1 MVCFFTSQPIRAFK
15 IKVFRTGKEF
25 ACCFKYQKIINLLK
39 GVISF
44 MPALSY
50 EELRK
55 NFSWDKFCNE
65 LFDWDINEKFNITH
79 EAIEK
84 HDVDPKKVALFFVDS
99 DFRCEKYTYRDLNT
113 LSSQFANVL
122 KNLGLEKGDR
132 VARLLPRIPETY
144 ITFFGTW
151 KAGMVDVPLYTAF
164 GPEAIEYRVKDCGAK
179 VLVTDYENR
188 EKVAKIA
195 RNLEGVKIIVVPTGR
210 GVGIYGGDLSFWHEM
225 GKASGKFETV
235 ETKADDLAVLVYTS
249 GTTGPPK
256 GTEILQKGIVSVLP
270 YAKYCLDVK
279 DTDMYWGFADPGWT
293 YGLFSAGST
302 LLVLGQSLLIF
313 GGRFTAESWY
323 HIMDQYRVTNFTA
336 APTAYRAIMAAG
348 DELPKKY
355 EIIARH
361 FSSGGEPLNKEVI
374 SWFKRHFNV
383 NVRDNYGITEVS
395 MLICNS
401 PYLPLIPGSM
411 GKPMPGF
418 EVKLVDRDGRE
429 VPTGQHGVI
438 AAKRN
443 PFFLSNGYWKKPE
456 KWASAFVDGDWFV
469 TGDQA
474 YCDENGYY
482 YFVGRDDDV
491 ISSAGYRIGP
501 FEVESTVLEHPSVAE
516 CAVVGKPDE
525 LRGEIVKAYIVLK
538 VGYQPSDEL
547 AKEIQQFVRE
557 RLAKHNYPREI
568 EFLEDLPKTS
578 SGKIKRVELRK
589 RG

>member
-1 MVCFFTSQPIRAFK
+1 
-15 IKVFRTGKEF
+15 
-25 ACCFKYQKIINLLK
+25 
-39 GVISF
+39 
-44 MPALSY
+44 MPELNY
-50 EELRK
+50 DELRK
-55 NFSWDKFCNE
+55 NFTWNKFCDE
-65 LFDWDINEKFNITH
+65 MFDWNINEKFNISH
-79 EAIEK
+79 EAIER
-84 HDVDPKKVALFFVDS
+84 HAAYPTKVALFFVDKN
-99 DFRCEKYTYRDLNT
+99 FRCEKYTYRELNN
-113 LSSQFANVL
+113 LSNQFANVL
-122 KNLGLEKGDR
+122 KNLGMEKGQR

-144 ITFFGTW
+144 VTFLGTW

-164 GPEAIEYRVKDCGAK
+164 GPEAIEYRVKDSGAK

-188 EKVAKIA
+188 EKISKIA
-195 RNLEGVKIIVVPTGR
+195 HNLEGVKIIVVPSDMGTGM
-210 GVGIYGGDLSFWHEM
+210 YTGDMNFWLEM
-225 GKASGKFETV
+225 GKASTKFKTI

-313 GGRFTAESWY
+313 EGRFTAEAWY
-323 HIMDQYRVTNFTA
+323 RIMEQYQVTNFTA

-355 EIIARH
+355 EVAARH
-361 FSSGGEPLNKEVI
+361 YASAGEPLNKEVI
-374 SWFKRHFNV
+374 KWFERQFGV
-383 NVRDNYGITEVS
+383 MVRDNYGITEVS

-401 PYLPLIPGSM
+401 PYLPLKPGSM
-411 GKPMPGF
+411 GKPVPGF
-418 EVKLVDRDGRE
+418 EVKLVDPNGQE
-429 VPTGQHGVI
+429 VPTGQNGVI
-438 AAKRN
+438 AAKRS
-443 PFFLSNGYWKKPE
+443 PFLLSNGYWKKPE
-456 KWASAFVDGDWFV
+456 KWANAFVGGDWFV

-474 YCDENGYY
+474 YRDDDGYY

-525 LRGEIVKAYIVLK
+525 LRGEIVKAFVVLK
-538 VGYQPSDEL
+538 ESHNPSEQL
-547 AKEIQQFVRE
+547 AKELQEFVRD

-578 SGKIKRVELRK
+578 SGKIKRAELRS